1 MHFAS
6 LKTLLVVASAVQ
18 QVTSEPISR
27 SSVTFDSP
35 FSVEAGGVQNINIVY
50 GHDVHG
56 ELTVDYG
63 PCEQPTIEGA
73 HHHVGR
79 THIGDHPL
87 AARHVDWEDRRPT
100 RFVWIVPSSIDEGCL
115 HAFVDNKPVG
125 TSERFTVTKR
135 VIKRGATFADIADPM
150 GPWFDGVEYLKQKQ
164 PGSVFVSSV
173 KSKKFGILGAG
184 ISGLHTAV
192 SFPTTP
198 TVTIVA
204 LTFHK

>member
-1 MHFAS
+1 MYIAALNS
-6 LKTLLVVASAVQ
+6 LLIVASAVH

-27 SSVTFDSP
+27 SSVTFDGP

-50 GHDVHG
+50 EHDVHG
-56 ELTVDYG
+56 ELTVAYG
-63 PCEQPTIEGA
+63 PCEKPTLEIA

-87 AARHVDWEDRRPT
+87 AARHMDWEDKRPT
-100 RFVWIVPSSIDEGCL
+100 KFVWIVPSSVDEGCL
-115 HAFVDNKPVG
+115 HAFVDNQPVG
-125 TSERFTVTKR
+125 TSQRFTVTKR
-135 VIKRGATFADIADPM
+135 VLKRGATFADVADPM

-164 PGSVFVSSV
+164 PDAVFVSSV

-192 SFPTTP
+192 SYPMTS
-198 TVTIVA
+198 TV
-204 LTFHK
+204 K